1 MSFTN
6 VVNRYDLVF
15 GIGQACGCSHS
26 LRRAGLQHL
35 SFPGDWTAPIWGD
48 KDHPGFEHD
57 VRNRANTLCD
67 IPADFFRAEDFVC
80 QRTISNTGRQV
91 YVNRKT
97 RYVFNH
103 DFAIGE
109 DFTTELPKVAA
120 RYRRRMQKLQ
130 TLIAASR
137 RVLVVRIDIP
147 EGKHPTSLD
156 DCRYVRE
163 KLNARFAPARFDCL
177 LMTNDAS
184 RPFTQRTFSEVE
196 PGLFQISFDFLDRKH
211 PLPNQPDLALTSAAL
226 REHFA
231 VRDYRTDAERRQFA
245 EKERC
250 AKMEKRRLRR
260 LKNLNR
266 LIGLWYGRFNPL
278 ADFIIRRRRRRFEQ
292 FVILG
297 FNCEPA
303 FRFFTRWGFVDSS
316 LFAWANCGDL
326 MMLSS
331 ALMKFSRL
339 GTEGFDYHPAS
350 RMWKCRASGVYFHGK
365 MKAHPGDPEPT
376 EAQLTADR
384 DDLAA
389 RIRHLKEKFLA
400 YVRNE
405 KSTVFVYRLGKEAA
419 EPALDNKIKLL
430 ERALANLGAKNA
442 ELLFVCERN
451 VLHLMPEGANR
462 TFRAVKRFNPTDD
475 VTNRKK
481 GDPAGWRR
489 IYDEFAPS
497 RILPKAH
504 AFKFESE

>member
-1 MSFTN
+1 MSIPDME
-6 VVNRYDLVF
+6 NRYDLAF

-48 KDHPGFEHD
+48 KDHPGYEHD
-57 VRNRANTLCD
+57 ARNRVDTLCD
-67 IPADFFRAEDFVC
+67 IPADFFCAEDFVS

-109 DFTTELPKVAA
+109 DFTAELPKVAA
-120 RYRRRMQKLQ
+120 RYRRRTEKLLS
-130 TLIAASR
+130 LIASSR

-147 EGKHPTSLD
+147 GGKHPTSLD

-163 KLNARFAPARFDCL
+163 KLNDRFAPAHFDCL

-184 RPFTQRTFSEVE
+184 RPFAQRAFSEVE

-245 EKERC
+245 EKEKC
-250 AKMEKRRLRR
+250 AKLEKRRLRR

-266 LIGLWYGRFNPL
+266 LLGLWYGRFNPL
-278 ADFIIRRRRRRFEQ
+278 ADFLARRRRLKFEQ

-303 FRFFTRWGFVDSS
+303 FRFFSRWGFVDSS

-326 MMLSS
+326 VRLSG
-331 ALMKFSRL
+331 ALMEFPRL
-339 GTEGFDYHPAS
+339 GAEGFDYHGPS

-376 EAQLTADR
+376 EAQLAADR

-389 RIRHLKEKFLA
+389 RIRHLKDKFLA
-400 YVRNE
+400 YARNE
-405 KSTVFVYRLGKEAA
+405 KPTVFVYRLGKEAV
-419 EPALDNKIKLL
+419 EPALDSKIRLL
-430 ERALANLGAKNA
+430 ERALAHLGAKNA
-442 ELLFVCERN
+442 RLLFVCERKA
-451 VLHLMPEGANR
+451 LHLMPEGENR
-462 TFRAVKRFNPTDD
+462 IFRAVNRFNPPDD

-489 IYDEFAPS
+489 IYDEFAPA
-497 RILPKAH
+497 RILPKTH

>member
-48 KDHPGFEHD
+48 KDLLAFEHD
-57 VRNRANTLCD
+57 VRNRADTLCD

-109 DFTTELPKVAA
+109 DFTTELPKVAT
-120 RYRRRMQKLQ
+120 RYRRRTERLLS
-130 TLIAASR
+130 LIASSR

-147 EGKHPTSLD
+147 GGKHPTSLD

-163 KLNARFAPARFDCL
+163 KLNARFAPTRFDCL
-177 LMTNDAS
+177 LMTYDAS
-184 RPFTQRTFSEVE
+184 RPFAQRTFSEVE
-196 PGLFQISFDFLDRKH
+196 TGLFQISFDFLDREH

-250 AKMEKRRLRR
+250 AKLEKRRLRR

-266 LIGLWYGRFNPL
+266 LLGLWYGRFNPL
-278 ADFIIRRRRRRFEQ
+278 ADFLARRRCQKFDR

-303 FRFFTRWGFVDSS
+303 FRFFTRWGFLDPS
-316 LFAWANCGDL
+316 LFAWANSGDL
-326 MMLSS
+326 MRLSN
-331 ALMKFSRL
+331 ALMEFSRL
-339 GTEGFDYHPAS
+339 GAEGFDFHPVS
-350 RMWKCRASGVYFHGK
+350 RMWKCRASGIYFHGK
-365 MKAHPGDPEPT
+365 MKACPEDPEPT
-376 EAQLTADR
+376 EAQLAADR
-384 DDLAA
+384 DDLTE
-389 RIRHLKEKFLA
+389 RIRHLKAKFLA
-400 YVRNE
+400 YARSDA
-405 KSTVFVYRLGKEAA
+405 STLFVYRLGKEAS

-430 ERALANLGAKNA
+430 ERALSGLGAKNVQ
-442 ELLFVCERN
+442 LLFVCERKA
-451 VLHLMPEGANR
+451 LHLMPAGANR
-462 TFRAVKRFNPTDD
+462 IFRAVSRFNPPDD

-481 GDPAGWRR
+481 GDPSGWRR
-489 IYDEFAPS
+489 IYDEFAPA
-497 RILPKAH
+497 RIIPKAH